1 MLNEIISTVLQLAV
15 FTLIPYIGYR
25 FFYKNKSGFLNYI
38 GLIKSPIKP
47 LIYALAFSIPLM
59 VLLLLLIHNSP
70 ELTDAMNNPK
80 SMTGKFKAMGIGVN
94 TFVLIAMAAIFKTA
108 LAEEILFRG
117 FIAKRFIS
125 MLGFHKGNL
134 LQAVLFG
141 VIHSLLFLS
150 ITQNIL
156 FLLLI
161 FIFPFTVAMVI
172 TWLNEKQAN
181 GSIFPGWL
189 AHASGN
195 LLSYLFYTLF

>member
-1 MLNEIISTVLQLAV
+1 
-15 FTLIPYIGYR
+15 
-25 FFYKNKSGFLNYI
+25 
-38 GLIKSPIKP
+38 
-47 LIYALAFSIPLM
+47 
-59 VLLLLLIHNSP
+59 
-70 ELTDAMNNPK
+70 
-80 SMTGKFKAMGIGVN
+80 
-94 TFVLIAMAAIFKTA
+94 
-108 LAEEILFRG
+108 AEEILFRG

-125 MLGFHKGNL
+125 MLGFRKGNL

-181 GSIFPGWL
+181 GSILPGWL